1 MDSTLHPS
9 ARRLIPMGMLA
20 LAAWNP
26 VPAQSTQGLWTT
38 SPVRQPT
45 PRSEAPAAVVKGL
58 IYVPGGFGPGG
69 CCRTSTTF
77 EVYDPAADKWSAR
90 KAMPK
95 AVDHHMMVA
104 YDDKLYVFWRES
116 LWIYDPAGDS
126 WSAAMPG
133 VGVGLYAGGAVVLD
147 GFVYVGGGATVFK
160 RYDLRTGT
168 WETLPSIRQYRDHLA
183 MVEFE
188 GKIWVMGGRSQGE
201 LNAFKTVDIYDPKT
215 RQWTAGPD
223 MKEIRSGF
231 AAQVIGGRIYAVGGE
246 VGRNDVGKVPSAT
259 IGTAERFDPTKGAWE
274 YVAPPPNPI
283 HGVANAV
290 YGGKLYLLG
299 GSDKAHDAVVTG
311 KVFVYDPQTPSALIP
326 PGAGMNRK
334 AATPSFWFTS
344 PHFASPWRDAE
355 GDGYRIFDLRGK
367 AGQELRGRVK

>member
-1 MDSTLHPS
+1 MDSKLHPVVI
-9 ARRLIPMGMLA
+9 RFIPMAMLA
-20 LAAWNP
+20 WAAWNP
-26 VPAQSTQGLWTT
+26 ISAQSTQGIWTT
-38 SPVRQPT
+38 SPARQPT

-69 CCRTSTTF
+69 CCRTTTTF

-104 YDDKLYVFWRES
+104 HNDKLYVFHREA
-116 LWIYDPAGDS
+116 LWIYDPGADS
-126 WSAAMPG
+126 WSAALPG

-147 GFVYVGGGATVFK
+147 GSVYVGGGATIFK
-160 RYDLRTGT
+160 RYDLQAGT

-188 GKIWVMGGRSQGE
+188 GRIWVMGGRTQGE

-215 RQWTAGPD
+215 RQWAAGPD

-231 AAQVIGGRIYAVGGE
+231 AAQVIGGRIYVVGGE

-259 IGTAERFDPTKGAWE
+259 IGTAERFDPAKGAWE
-274 YVAPPPNPI
+274 YVASPPNPI

-290 YGGKLYLLG
+290 HGGKLYLLG

-311 KVFVYDPQTPSALIP
+311 KVFIYDPQIPSALAP
-326 PGAGMNRK
+326 PGAERNGKPERH
-334 AATPSFWFTS
+334 AFRLSS

-355 GDGYRIFDLRGK
+355 GDAHLIFDVRGK
-367 AGQELRGRVK
+367 AEQEPRGRKE